1 MILWACDRW
10 EAYKGPIKTLF
21 ECEDTREVNG
31 ENALSITTLARLD
44 KGDRLVWRDLKGRW
58 HENIVDGVEEE
69 RASAGI
75 LYTYYCPTSAQ
86 IELLGDYLED
96 KRPYDVSAYAALA
109 SALSSSRWQVGTVAD
124 LGQAGTNFYHTNAW
138 AAIHDVADTW
148 GGELSFEIQ
157 VSGTKVTARR
167 VCMAK
172 QVGEDNGKRFT
183 YAKDLVS
190 VKRSVDEGNVCTALY
205 GYGKSL
211 QTADED
217 GNLTGGYDRKLTFG
231 DVNGGRNWVGSADAL
246 ARWGRPDGKGGKAH
260 VFGDVEFS
268 DCEDAAEL
276 KKLTEAQLAKSCVPT
291 VSYTA
296 DAVALARAGEGFEG
310 ADEGDLVTV
319 VDKVYDPPL
328 RVRTRI
334 TKVVEDQLRP
344 GEVTY
349 TFGNYQTVAELMAAQ
364 KSSAKRTASS
374 VRATVA
380 DAVNASNKAST
391 GKWGESLA
399 ASEKRQEA
407 FAREQG
413 GAAKDYTDEVKDALD
428 KALKE
433 YADKGD
439 TTLEEALKKYSDDGN
454 LSLEEVLKLYT
465 DTTVE
470 QSESVLK
477 QIDEAN
483 KEYLEGVTGSLDE
496 RLTSAESEVDGLQKQ
511 LDQLPTDIRKKIVEM
526 LNSEINTTGGWVY
539 EEPGQGILVYDK
551 KPENATKCVKIGGGV
566 IGVANSKYSSG
577 AWKWRTA
584 ITGDGVT
591 ADELT
596 TGRIKGGNSYW
607 DLDSGAF
614 YLRDGSIFM
623 TDSNGN
629 RVYINATNGFQ
640 IYDKNGSIIA
650 GTVLVGSTSMFRC
663 NMVGTSS
670 TNYITTGTTT
680 NNHPGASFVDG
691 STEYCTIEAVHAKD
705 SPTASS
711 TDGVGISACGYG
723 FLAVNRYYR
732 QTWLTTPY
740 YAGYMSHPD
749 EQLYMRSGNSNAGGS
764 AYVKLQENSNNYV
777 YLDSSRAD
785 IGSSGTARILAPKF
799 AIGTNPSSGGTYG
812 YTGSTQFIGCITNNG
827 NNWTWG
833 TINVVNGII
842 TGMSSI
848 TGNYTSERGNGMFY
862 NLVQQP
868 EAPQALDGAPKPPE
882 ALPVFECISDPAT
895 ARAIVESEDV
905 FEFDGKG
912 GFTLVSSPVAV
923 MDAEGGE
930 ANAVDF
936 SALTDEEICGVH
948 RAQPGD
954 ISRTLAAE
962 GKE

>member
-231 DVNGGRNWVGSADAL
+231 GVNGGQNWVGSADAL

-276 KKLTEAQLAKSCVPT
+276 KKLTEAQLAKSCVPI
-291 VSYTA
+291 VSYTV

-364 KSSAKRTASS
+364 KSAAKSTASTI
-374 VRATVA
+374 RATVTE
-380 DAVNASNKAST
+380 AVNASNKAST

-399 ASEKRQEA
+399 AAEERQKAYAKEVGGT
-407 FAREQG
+407 AR
-413 GAAKDYTDEVKDALD
+413 DYTDQIRDE
-428 KALKE
+428 
-433 YADKGD
+433 
-439 TTLEEALKKYSDDGN
+439 LEEALKKYSDDGN
-454 LSLEEVLKLYT
+454 LALDEVLRLYT
-465 DTTVE
+465 DTSIE

-483 KEYLEGVTGSLDE
+483 KEYLEGVTGKLDE
-496 RLTSAESEVDGLQKQ
+496 RLTSAKGEVDGLQKQ
-511 LDQLPTDIRKKIVEM
+511 LDQLSTDIRKKIVDI
-526 LNSEINTTGGWVY
+526 LNSEVNTTGGWVY

-551 KPENATKCVKIGGGV
+551 KPESATKCVKIGGGI

-680 NNHPGASFVDG
+680 NNHSGASFVNG

-749 EQLYMRSGNSNAGGS
+749 EQLYMKSGNSNAGGS
-764 AYVKLQENSNNYV
+764 AYVKLQKNSNNYV

-848 TGNYTSERGNGMFY
+848 TGN
-862 NLVQQP
+862 
-868 EAPQALDGAPKPPE
+868 
-882 ALPVFECISDPAT
+882 
-895 ARAIVESEDV
+895 
-905 FEFDGKG
+905 
-912 GFTLVSSPVAV
+912 
-923 MDAEGGE
+923 
-930 ANAVDF
+930 
-936 SALTDEEICGVH
+936 
-948 RAQPGD
+948 
-954 ISRTLAAE
+954 
-962 GKE
+962 

>member
-1 MILWACDRW
+1 M
-10 EAYKGPIKTLF
+10 
-21 ECEDTREVNG
+21 
-31 ENALSITTLARLD
+31 
-44 KGDRLVWRDLKGRW
+44 
-58 HENIVDGVEEE
+58 
-69 RASAGI
+69 
-75 LYTYYCPTSAQ
+75 
-86 IELLGDYLED
+86 
-96 KRPYDVSAYAALA
+96 
-109 SALSSSRWQVGTVAD
+109 
-124 LGQAGTNFYHTNAW
+124 
-138 AAIHDVADTW
+138 
-148 GGELSFEIQ
+148 
-157 VSGTKVTARR
+157 
-167 VCMAK
+167 
-172 QVGEDNGKRFT
+172 
-183 YAKDLVS
+183 
-190 VKRSVDEGNVCTALY
+190 
-205 GYGKSL
+205 
-211 QTADED
+211 
-217 GNLTGGYDRKLTFG
+217 
-231 DVNGGRNWVGSADAL
+231 
-246 ARWGRPDGKGGKAH
+246 
-260 VFGDVEFS
+260 
-268 DCEDAAEL
+268 
-276 KKLTEAQLAKSCVPT
+276 PT
-291 VSYTA
+291 VSYTV
-296 DAVALARAGEGFEG
+296 DATALARAGEGFEG

-374 VRATVA
+374 IRATVA

-496 RLTSAESEVDGLQKQ
+496 RLTSAESEVDGLQNQ

-623 TDSNGN
+623 TDGNGN
-629 RVYINATNGFQ
+629 KVYINATNGFQ

-680 NNHPGASFVDG
+680 NNHPGASFVNG

-749 EQLYMRSGNSNAGGS
+749 EQLYMKSGNSNAGGS
-764 AYVKLQENSNNYV
+764 AYVKLQENSSNYV

-848 TGNYTSERGNGMFY
+848 TGN
-862 NLVQQP
+862 
-868 EAPQALDGAPKPPE
+868 
-882 ALPVFECISDPAT
+882 
-895 ARAIVESEDV
+895 
-905 FEFDGKG
+905 
-912 GFTLVSSPVAV
+912 
-923 MDAEGGE
+923 
-930 ANAVDF
+930 
-936 SALTDEEICGVH
+936 
-948 RAQPGD
+948 
-954 ISRTLAAE
+954 
-962 GKE
+962 

>member
-231 DVNGGRNWVGSADAL
+231 DVNGGQNWVGSADAL

-364 KSSAKRTASS
+364 KSAAKSTASTI
-374 VRATVA
+374 RATVTE
-380 DAVNASNKAST
+380 AVNASNKAST
-391 GKWGESLA
+391 GKWGDSLA
-399 ASEKRQEA
+399 AAEERQKAYAKEV
-407 FAREQG
+407 G
-413 GAAKDYTDEVKDALD
+413 GAAQDYTDQIRDELD
-428 KALKE
+428 K
-433 YADKGD
+433 
-439 TTLEEALKKYSDDGN
+439 
-454 LSLEEVLKLYT
+454 
-465 DTTVE
+465 
-470 QSESVLK
+470 
-477 QIDEAN
+477 
-483 KEYLEGVTGSLDE
+483 
-496 RLTSAESEVDGLQKQ
+496 RLTSAEGEVDGLQKQ
-511 LDQLPTDIRKKIVEM
+511 LDQLPTDIRKKIVDM
-526 LNSEINTTGGWVY
+526 LNSEVNTTGGWVY

-551 KPENATKCVKIGGGV
+551 KPESATKCVKIGGGI

-680 NNHPGASFVDG
+680 NDHPGASFVNG

-777 YLDSSRAD
+777 CLDSSRAD

-799 AIGTNPSSGGTYG
+799 AIGTSPSSGGTYG

-842 TGMSSI
+842 TGMSRI
-848 TGNYTSERGNGMFY
+848 TGN
-862 NLVQQP
+862 
-868 EAPQALDGAPKPPE
+868 
-882 ALPVFECISDPAT
+882 
-895 ARAIVESEDV
+895 
-905 FEFDGKG
+905 
-912 GFTLVSSPVAV
+912 
-923 MDAEGGE
+923 
-930 ANAVDF
+930 
-936 SALTDEEICGVH
+936 
-948 RAQPGD
+948 
-954 ISRTLAAE
+954 
-962 GKE
+962 

>member
-217 GNLTGGYDRKLTFG
+217 GNLTGGYARKLTFG
-231 DVNGGRNWVGSADAL
+231 DVNGGQNWVGSADAL

-374 VRATVA
+374 IRATVA

-407 FAREQG
+407 FARE
-413 GAAKDYTDEVKDALD
+413 
-428 KALKE
+428 

-439 TTLEEALKKYSDDGN
+439 TTLEEALKK
-454 LSLEEVLKLYT
+454 
-465 DTTVE
+465 
-470 QSESVLK
+470 
-477 QIDEAN
+477 
-483 KEYLEGVTGSLDE
+483 
-496 RLTSAESEVDGLQKQ
+496 Q
-511 LDQLPTDIRKKIVEM
+511 LDQLPTDIRKKIVDM
-526 LNSEINTTGGWVY
+526 LNSEVNTTGGWVY

-551 KPENATKCVKIGGGV
+551 KPESATKCVKIGGGI

-680 NNHPGASFVDG
+680 NNHPGASFVNG

-777 YLDSSRAD
+777 YLDSSHAD

-799 AIGTNPSSGGTYG
+799 AIGTSPSSGGTYG
-812 YTGSTQFIGCITNNG
+812 YTGSTQFIGCIANNG
-827 NNWTWG
+827 NSWTWG

-848 TGNYTSERGNGMFY
+848 TGN
-862 NLVQQP
+862 
-868 EAPQALDGAPKPPE
+868 
-882 ALPVFECISDPAT
+882 
-895 ARAIVESEDV
+895 
-905 FEFDGKG
+905 
-912 GFTLVSSPVAV
+912 
-923 MDAEGGE
+923 
-930 ANAVDF
+930 
-936 SALTDEEICGVH
+936 
-948 RAQPGD
+948 
-954 ISRTLAAE
+954 
-962 GKE
+962 

>member
-138 AAIHDVADTW
+138 AAIHDVAGTW

-231 DVNGGRNWVGSADAL
+231 DVNGGQNWVGSADAL

-364 KSSAKRTASS
+364 KSVAKSTASTI
-374 VRATVA
+374 RATVTE
-380 DAVNASNKAST
+380 AVNASNKAST

-399 ASEKRQEA
+399 AAEERQKAYAKEV
-407 FAREQG
+407 G
-413 GAAKDYTDEVKDALD
+413 GAAQDYTDQIRDELD

-433 YADKGD
+433 YADNGD

-454 LSLEEVLKLYT
+454 LDLDEVLRLYT
-465 DTTVE
+465 DTSIE

-483 KEYLEGVTGSLDE
+483 KEYLEGVTGKLDE
-496 RLTSAESEVDGLQKQ
+496 RLTSAEGEVDGLQKQ
-511 LDQLPTDIRKKIVEM
+511 LDKLPTDIRKKIVDM
-526 LNSEINTTGGWVY
+526 LNSEVNTTGGWVY

-551 KPENATKCVKIGGGV
+551 KPESATKCVKIGGGI

-680 NNHPGASFVDG
+680 NNHPGASFVNG

-749 EQLYMRSGNSNAGGS
+749 EQLYMKSGISNAGGS

-799 AIGTNPSSGGTYG
+799 AIGTSPSSGGTYG

-827 NNWTWG
+827 NKWTWG

-848 TGNYTSERGNGMFY
+848 TGN
-862 NLVQQP
+862 
-868 EAPQALDGAPKPPE
+868 
-882 ALPVFECISDPAT
+882 
-895 ARAIVESEDV
+895 
-905 FEFDGKG
+905 
-912 GFTLVSSPVAV
+912 
-923 MDAEGGE
+923 
-930 ANAVDF
+930 
-936 SALTDEEICGVH
+936 
-948 RAQPGD
+948 
-954 ISRTLAAE
+954 
-962 GKE
+962 

>member
-1 MILWACDRW
+1 MMILWACDRW

-231 DVNGGRNWVGSADAL
+231 DV
-246 ARWGRPDGKGGKAH
+246 
-260 VFGDVEFS
+260 EFS

-276 KKLTEAQLAKSCVPT
+276 KKLTEARLAQSCVPT
-291 VSYTA
+291 VSYTV
-296 DAVALARAGEGFEG
+296 DATALARAGEGFEG

-374 VRATVA
+374 IRATVA

-439 TTLEEALKKYSDDGN
+439 TTLEEVLKKYSDDGN

-477 QIDEAN
+477 RIDEAN

-496 RLTSAESEVDGLQKQ
+496 RLTSAESEVDGLQNQ

-623 TDSNGN
+623 TDGNGN
-629 RVYINATNGFQ
+629 KVYINATNGFQ

-680 NNHPGASFVDG
+680 NNHPGASFVNG

-711 TDGVGISACGYG
+711 TDGVGMSTCGYG

-799 AIGTNPSSGGTYG
+799 AIGTSPSSGGTYG

-827 NNWTWG
+827 NNWKWG

-848 TGNYTSERGNGMFY
+848 TGN
-862 NLVQQP
+862 
-868 EAPQALDGAPKPPE
+868 
-882 ALPVFECISDPAT
+882 
-895 ARAIVESEDV
+895 
-905 FEFDGKG
+905 
-912 GFTLVSSPVAV
+912 
-923 MDAEGGE
+923 
-930 ANAVDF
+930 
-936 SALTDEEICGVH
+936 
-948 RAQPGD
+948 
-954 ISRTLAAE
+954 
-962 GKE
+962 

>member
-190 VKRSVDEGNVCTALY
+190 VKRSMDEGNVCTALY

-231 DVNGGRNWVGSADAL
+231 DVNGGQNWVGSADAL

-291 VSYTA
+291 VSYTV

-364 KSSAKRTASS
+364 KSAAKSTASTI
-374 VRATVA
+374 RATVTE
-380 DAVNASNKAST
+380 AVNASNKAST

-399 ASEKRQEA
+399 AAEERQKAYAKEV
-407 FAREQG
+407 G
-413 GAAKDYTDEVKDALD
+413 GSAKDYTD
-428 KALKE
+428 
-433 YADKGD
+433 
-439 TTLEEALKKYSDDGN
+439 TSI
-454 LSLEEVLKLYT
+454 
-465 DTTVE
+465 E

-483 KEYLEGVTGSLDE
+483 KKYLEGVTGKLDE
-496 RLTSAESEVDGLQKQ
+496 RLTSAEGEVDGLQKQ
-511 LDQLPTDIRKKIVEM
+511 LDQLPTDIRKKIVDM
-526 LNSEINTTGGWVY
+526 LNSEVNTTGGWVY

-551 KPENATKCVKIGGGV
+551 KPESATKCVKIGGGI

-640 IYDKNGSIIA
+640 IYDKNGSLIA
-650 GTVLVGSTSMFRC
+650 GTVLVGGTSMFRC

-680 NNHPGASFVDG
+680 NNHPGASFVNG

-799 AIGTNPSSGGTYG
+799 AIGTSPSSGGTYG

-827 NNWTWG
+827 NSWTWG

-848 TGNYTSERGNGMFY
+848 TGN
-862 NLVQQP
+862 
-868 EAPQALDGAPKPPE
+868 
-882 ALPVFECISDPAT
+882 
-895 ARAIVESEDV
+895 
-905 FEFDGKG
+905 
-912 GFTLVSSPVAV
+912 
-923 MDAEGGE
+923 
-930 ANAVDF
+930 
-936 SALTDEEICGVH
+936 
-948 RAQPGD
+948 
-954 ISRTLAAE
+954 
-962 GKE
+962 

>member
-231 DVNGGRNWVGSADAL
+231 DVNGGQNWVGSADAL
-246 ARWGRPDGKGGKAH
+246 ARWGRPDGKGGKTH

-276 KKLTEAQLAKSCVPT
+276 KKLTEAQLAQSCVPT
-291 VSYTA
+291 VSYTV
-296 DAVALARAGEGFEG
+296 DATALARAGEGFEG

-374 VRATVA
+374 IRATVA

-470 QSESVLK
+470 QSEGVLK
-477 QIDEAN
+477 RIDEAN

-496 RLTSAESEVDGLQKQ
+496 RLTSAESEVDGLQNQ

-623 TDSNGN
+623 TDGNGN
-629 RVYINATNGFQ
+629 KVYINATNGFQ

-680 NNHPGASFVDG
+680 NNHPGASFVNG

-711 TDGVGISACGYG
+711 TDGVGMSTCGYG

-749 EQLYMRSGNSNAGGS
+749 EQLYMKSGNGNAGSS
-764 AYVKLQENSNNYV
+764 AYVQLQENSSNYV

-799 AIGTNPSSGGTYG
+799 AIGTSPSSGGTYG
-812 YTGSTQFIGCITNNG
+812 YTGSTQFIGSITNNG

-848 TGNYTSERGNGMFY
+848 TGN
-862 NLVQQP
+862 
-868 EAPQALDGAPKPPE
+868 
-882 ALPVFECISDPAT
+882 
-895 ARAIVESEDV
+895 
-905 FEFDGKG
+905 
-912 GFTLVSSPVAV
+912 
-923 MDAEGGE
+923 
-930 ANAVDF
+930 
-936 SALTDEEICGVH
+936 
-948 RAQPGD
+948 
-954 ISRTLAAE
+954 
-962 GKE
+962 